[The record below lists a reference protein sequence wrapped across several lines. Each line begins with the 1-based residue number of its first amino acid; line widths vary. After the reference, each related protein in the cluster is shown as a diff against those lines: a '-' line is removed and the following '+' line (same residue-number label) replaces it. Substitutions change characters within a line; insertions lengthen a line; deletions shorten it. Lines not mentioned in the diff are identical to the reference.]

1 MSGGMG
7 FGVAWYGFNMT
18 VGVIFEN
25 IEFFIL
31 GIVGIVG
38 AGRGIARCRYEEILE
53 YALVILEPYSSA
65 TQTVHNTTYATNA
78 TSQKPTQSVT
88 H

>member
-7 FGVAWYGFNMT
+7 FGVAWYGFNRT
-18 VGVIFEN
+18 VGVIFVN

-38 AGRGIARCRYEEILE
+38 AGRGIARCRYE
-53 YALVILEPYSSA
+53 
-65 TQTVHNTTYATNA
+65 
-78 TSQKPTQSVT
+78 
-88 H
+88 